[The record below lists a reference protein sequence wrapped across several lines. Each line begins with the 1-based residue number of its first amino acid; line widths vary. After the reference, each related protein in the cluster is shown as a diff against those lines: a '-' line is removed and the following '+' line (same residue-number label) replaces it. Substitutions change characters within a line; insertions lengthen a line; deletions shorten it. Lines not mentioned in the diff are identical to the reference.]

1 MNVTVLAD
9 NTVTTGIPKGL
20 RGEWGFAAAVGDVLF
35 DTGQSSA
42 AVENARIL
50 GVTTNPDDIVL
61 SHTHYDHTAGLDK
74 FLDPF
79 NKPTVYCHPD
89 LWSKRFI
96 REPADGKMLQDPIHI
111 GIPYSRAEVETGATI
126 VEHRDPVGVS
136 DGGFALG
143 EIPRTH
149 DDNAVHLRE
158 EDGALVDDP
167 VTVAGLRPSTLDD
180 ISQSANR
187 GHPVAIACSSGI
199 LGQKRAHSRHL

>member
-126 VEHRDPVGVS
+126 VEHRDPVGVMAGS
-136 DGGFALG
+136 HSVRSPGLTTITPSICARRTVHWWTIQSRWPDCGLVRWTTF
-143 EIPRTH
+143 PRVRT
-149 DDNAVHLRE
+149 
-158 EDGALVDDP
+158 EDTPLLSLV
-167 VTVAGLRPSTLDD
+167 V
-180 ISQSANR
+180 
-187 GHPVAIACSSGI
+187 
-199 LGQKRAHSRHL
+199 RAY